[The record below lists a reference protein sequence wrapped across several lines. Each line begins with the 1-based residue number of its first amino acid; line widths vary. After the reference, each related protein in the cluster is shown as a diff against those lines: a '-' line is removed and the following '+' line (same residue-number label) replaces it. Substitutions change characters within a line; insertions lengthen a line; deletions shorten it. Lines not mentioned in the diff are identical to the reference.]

1 MGILL
6 LQVWAQKEGMPRSS
20 RRAIACRA
28 PAASRA
34 VRCWQLADR
43 QMARPRHSRPQWES
57 FMGTTFMTGQQRRGD
72 QQRFGRDMRQNV
84 RLTDA
89 LGTTSVSN

>member
-1 MGILL
+1 
-6 LQVWAQKEGMPRSS
+6 MPRSS

-43 QMARPRHSRPQWES
+43 LMARPRHARPQWEG
-57 FMGTTFMTGQQRRGD
+57 FMGTPFTIGKQRRGD
-72 QQRFGRDMRQNV
+72 QQRIGETCARMS
-84 RLTDA
+84 
-89 LGTTSVSN
+89 G